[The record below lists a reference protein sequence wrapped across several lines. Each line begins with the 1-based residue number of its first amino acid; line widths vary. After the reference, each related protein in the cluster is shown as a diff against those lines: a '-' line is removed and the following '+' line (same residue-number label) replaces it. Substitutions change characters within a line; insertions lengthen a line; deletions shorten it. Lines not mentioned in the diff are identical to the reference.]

1 MHILITGG
9 AGFIGSNLSYYLISK
24 GHSIT
29 CIDNLI
35 SGSLDNIRSLLND
48 DHSQNFTFIH
58 ADVVT
63 YDFSQLPNDI
73 DQIYHLACPA
83 SPKSYQNDPIQTAK
97 TNFIGTMNLLEF
109 AKSRNI
115 RMLFTS
121 TSEVYGDPLEHPQKE
136 TYWGNVNP
144 IGIRSCYDEGKRIA
158 ETLMFDY
165 HRIHK
170 VDIRVVRIFNTYG
183 PKMDAD
189 DGRVV
194 SNFICQAL
202 QNKDITIYGD
212 GSQTRS
218 CCYVSDNV
226 RGLYNFMNQDKMI
239 GPANLGNPQEITIK
253 HLAEL
258 VLKLIPESKSK
269 LVYKTLPSDDPKI
282 RRPDISRISEFWQP
296 VVDLEDGLKM
306 SIEYFAHLKRDAL

>member
-9 AGFIGSNLSYYLISK
+9 MGFIGSNLRDFLIEK
-24 GHSIT
+24 GHKIT
-29 CIDNLI
+29 CVDNLS
-35 SGSLDNIRSLLND
+35 SGSNIGKGIL
-48 DHSQNFTFIH
+48 IK

-63 YDFSQLPNDI
+63 FDFDSLPDDI
-73 DQIYHLACPA
+73 AQIYHLACPA
-83 SPKSYQNDPIQTAK
+83 SPKMYQRDPIHTAK
-97 TNFIGTMNLLEF
+97 TNFIGTMNVLEF
-109 AKSRNI
+109 AKKRGI
-115 RMLFTS
+115 RVLLTS

-165 HRIHK
+165 HRVYG

-183 PKMDAD
+183 PNMDKD

-194 SNFICQAL
+194 SNFVCQTL
-202 QNKDITIYGD
+202 QNKDITIYGT

-226 RGLYNFMNQDKMI
+226 QGLYSFMNQTEMI
-239 GPANLGNPQEITIK
+239 GPANLGNPEEVTVK
-253 HLAEL
+253 ELAEL
-258 VLKLIPESKSK
+258 VLRLIPESRSK
-269 LVYKTLPSDDPKI
+269 AIYENLPQDDPKV
-282 RRPDISRISEFWQP
+282 RRPDISKISKFWQP
-296 VVDLEDGLKM
+296 KVGLEEGIKM
-306 SIEYFAHLKRDAL
+306 TIEYFRSALSK